1 MYKEVHRFLV
11 FDEIKKGKTVYCLD
25 RQTKLVHTVN
35 DLSADDMALI
45 LNEADGAP
53 HRFEFWEEVD
63 GLL

>member
-25 RQTKLVHTVN
+25 RQMKDVITINNVSVAN
-35 DLSADDMALI
+35 ALRI
-45 LNEADGAP
+45 IKEAEEEP
-53 HRFEFWEEVD
+53 QRFEFWEEDD